1 MRAQRETKDYSLFY
15 LWDFWNFSNY
25 FFPSFSRFCALI
37 GWLVRGSDGGGKEEG
52 LQQHPQHQARQ
63 EERGGGRGRT
73 NEGIVSV
80 KSRRKERTGQR
91 E

>member
-1 MRAQRETKDYSLFY
+1 
-15 LWDFWNFSNY
+15 
-25 FFPSFSRFCALI
+25 
-37 GWLVRGSDGGGKEEG
+37 VRGSDGGGKEEE

-63 EERGGGRGRT
+63 EEERGGERGRT

-80 KSRRKERTGQR
+80 KSRKKEGTGQR

>member
-1 MRAQRETKDYSLFY
+1 M
-15 LWDFWNFSNY
+15 
-25 FFPSFSRFCALI
+25 
-37 GWLVRGSDGGGKEEG
+37 RGSDGGGKEEE

-63 EERGGGRGRT
+63 EERGGGRGT

-80 KSRRKERTGQR
+80 KSRKKERTGQR